1 MVPVRVTGRNAVARI
16 VLGNVQLDT
25 LLSLRFVYSH
35 LTLFLAARKPR
46 EACLFCVKR
55 MMGFKRAC
63 YCQAG
68 TISSE
73 CAWVSTCMGVYR
85 FVCGCPFVEGEQTG
99 KTSVCACVCVCVRV
113 GFFQH
118 GDLLLK

>member
-1 MVPVRVTGRNAVARI
+1 MVQVRVTGRTAVARI
-16 VLGNVQLDT
+16 VFGNVQLDT

-35 LTLFLAARKPR
+35 LTLFLAAHKPR

-73 CAWVSTCMGVYR
+73 CVWVSTCMGVYR
-85 FVCGCPFVEGEQTG
+85 FVCAFVEGEQTG
-99 KTSVCACVCVCVRV
+99 KTSVCVCVCAWV
-113 GFFQH
+113 FFQQ
-118 GDLLLK
+118 GDLPLK